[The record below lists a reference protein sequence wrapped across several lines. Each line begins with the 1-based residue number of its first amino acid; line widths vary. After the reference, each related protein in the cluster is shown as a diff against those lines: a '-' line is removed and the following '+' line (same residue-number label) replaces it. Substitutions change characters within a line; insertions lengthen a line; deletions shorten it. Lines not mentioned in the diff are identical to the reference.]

1 MCVCAIAKT
10 FLPAVLQIAADLKLS
25 LYLSFLKT
33 SIAVLALEIFHFA
46 IVVVLT
52 T

>member
-1 MCVCAIAKT
+1 MCAIAKT
-10 FLPAVLQIAADLKLS
+10 FLAAVLQTAADLQLS
-25 LYLSFLKT
+25 LYLFFLKT
-33 SIAVLALEIFHFA
+33 SIAVLTLEIFHFA